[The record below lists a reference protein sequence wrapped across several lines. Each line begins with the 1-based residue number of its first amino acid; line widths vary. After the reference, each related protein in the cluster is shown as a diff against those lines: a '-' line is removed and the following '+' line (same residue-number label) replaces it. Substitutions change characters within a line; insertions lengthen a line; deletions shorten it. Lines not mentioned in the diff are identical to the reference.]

1 MSLEKLR
8 ILVIR
13 ILARIPVIRILTR
26 ILVITILV
34 VRIFMITNLAVRILR
49 RIFKNIQSHENE

>member
-1 MSLEKLR
+1 MSLEKSR

-13 ILARIPVIRILTR
+13 ILVIRILTR

-49 RIFKNIQSHENE
+49 RIYKNIQSHDNE